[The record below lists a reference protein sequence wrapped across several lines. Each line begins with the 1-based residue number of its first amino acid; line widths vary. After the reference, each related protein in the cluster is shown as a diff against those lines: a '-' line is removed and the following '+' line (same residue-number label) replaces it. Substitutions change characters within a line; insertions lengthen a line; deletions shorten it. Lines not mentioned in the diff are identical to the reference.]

1 MSADPVPAPTWT
13 ARLTRFVR
21 PGGMG
26 RSMAHVGGATA
37 LAQVIG
43 LAVLPL
49 VSRHLGPVAFGQFG
63 LFFTLATTMGAAGP
77 LGLPEAM
84 LAARRWS
91 EALALL
97 GAALRAVF
105 VMGLVCAGLTYVCL
119 RYDLFGT
126 APLPDWVWPAMAPVV
141 WLISLAMVFQIWLVR
156 RRRFTSLAGAYVS
169 QGLLRGGTQV
179 GGAFAAPGLGW
190 LVLLGSELLGRAST
204 VLVMAAPARR
214 EILAACRIR
223 ERRWI
228 ATVRRYWRF
237 PAFRTPSMLANNL
250 AAGLPLF
257 LLASAFSAHDV
268 GDFAFMMGIVVGPI
282 GFMQRAVGDVFLGE
296 FAARRRRSAAE
307 ARTLMIRTAL
317 ALAGLALPATLV
329 LAVLGPLLFA
339 TVFGQAWRGA
349 GVLAAAYAPAF
360 MANLVVAPLGG
371 VLNVANRPGYKL
383 MVDLAGIALLVLAFL
398 AARQTGLDVVRT
410 TLAFAG
416 ATVTAYGLYFVLVL
430 RAAASVTALGGNVP
444 PATAVEGRPASAPTG
459 DPPA

>member
-1 MSADPVPAPTWT
+1 MSATVSAEPARAPSWT
-13 ARLTRFVR
+13 ARLTRFVQ

-37 LAQVIG
+37 LAQVVG

-97 GAALRAVF
+97 GAAIRAVF

-126 APLPDWVWPAMAPVV
+126 ASLPDWVWPAMAPVV
-141 WLISLAMVFQIWLVR
+141 WLISLAMVLQIWLVR
-156 RRRFTSLAGAYVS
+156 RRRFTALAGAYIS
-169 QGLLRGGTQV
+169 QGVLRGGTQV
-179 GGAFAAPGLGW
+179 SGAFATPGLGW
-190 LVLLGSELLGRAST
+190 LVLLGSELLGRGST
-204 VLVMAAPARR
+204 VLVMATPARR

-223 ERRWI
+223 ERRWVG
-228 ATVRRYWRF
+228 AVRRYWRF

-257 LLASAFSAHDV
+257 LLASAFGAHDV
-268 GDFAFMMGIVVGPI
+268 GNFSFMMGIVVGPI

-296 FAARRRRSAAE
+296 FAARRRRSAGA
-307 ARTLMIRTAL
+307 ARALMIRTAA
-317 ALAGLALPATLV
+317 ALAGTALPATLV
-329 LAVLGPLLFA
+329 LGIFGPLLFA
-339 TVFGQAWRGA
+339 TVFGQGWRGA

-371 VLNVANRPGYKL
+371 VLNVTNRPGYKL
-383 MVDLAGIALLVLAFL
+383 MVDLTGIAALALAFAISRRL
-398 AARQTGLDVVRT
+398 HLDAAHT
-410 TLAFAG
+410 TLAFSLASVG
-416 ATVTAYGLYFVLVL
+416 GYALYFGFILGAVRNPTSAATVEPEA
-430 RAAASVTALGGNVP
+430 P
-444 PATAVEGRPASAPTG
+444 KPSAES
-459 DPPA
+459 A